1 MRSIAISIARG
12 GVTHA
17 STIARARAHRIDAR
31 SVEGVGVSSR
41 WSCGNQ
47 HQHRRRITTTR
58 AMRDESTHEAKRA
71 MRKEI
76 SSALRSMSTEELRA
90 ADDELAKRLANA
102 TREVKRCGAYLASA
116 RLREPSVDGL
126 IARLIA
132 DPHGAV
138 FCPVVDVN
146 EASGPTMRMLRVD
159 DVERDTRVG
168 AYDLREPTERAED
181 GSARDDAIRDIER
194 LGALDAIIVPGV
206 AFDARGRRLGRGG
219 GYYDAFLEK
228 YEAAAVA
235 TRRPPPLVV
244 ALAYEC
250 QFIGDRDVPVDA
262 HDRLVDVI
270 VTPLKTYG
278 TTERGRAVIQQSV
291 SS

>member
-1 MRSIAISIARG
+1 
-12 GVTHA
+12 VTRRDDA
-17 STIARARAHRIDAR
+17 S
-31 SVEGVGVSSR
+31 SVERVVAFGR
-41 WSCGNQ
+41 WNRGN
-47 HQHRRRITTTR
+47 QHRRRIATTTTR
-58 AMRDESTHEAKRA
+58 AMVDESTADAKRA

-76 SSALRSMSTEELRA
+76 SSALRSMSTEELRLA
-90 ADDELAKRLANA
+90 NDEMAKRLAVA
-102 TREVKRCGAYLASA
+102 TREAKRCGAYLASA

-126 IARLIA
+126 IERIIA
-132 DPHGAV
+132 DPDGYV
-138 FCPVVDVN
+138 FCPVVDVD
-146 EASGPTMRMLRVD
+146 EVSGPTMRMLRVE
-159 DVERDTRVG
+159 DVERDTHVG

-181 GSARDDAIRDIER
+181 GSLRDDAIRDIER
-194 LGALDAIIVPGV
+194 VGVLDAIIVPGV

-235 TRRPPPLVV
+235 MRRPPPLVI
-244 ALAYEC
+244 ALAYNC

-278 TTERGRAVIQQSV
+278 ATERGRAVIQ
-291 SS
+291 

>member
-1 MRSIAISIARG
+1 
-12 GVTHA
+12 
-17 STIARARAHRIDAR
+17 
-31 SVEGVGVSSR
+31 
-41 WSCGNQ
+41 
-47 HQHRRRITTTR
+47 
-58 AMRDESTHEAKRA
+58 MRDESTHEAKRA

-76 SSALRSMSTEELRA
+76 SSALRSMSAEELRA
-90 ADDELAKRLANA
+90 ADDAMAKRLASA
-102 TREVKRCGAYLASA
+102 TRKVKRCGAYLASA

-132 DPHGAV
+132 DPDGAV

-146 EASGPTMRMLRVD
+146 EASGPTMRMLRVE

-168 AYDLREPTERAED
+168 AYDLREPTERADD

-194 LGALDAIIVPGV
+194 VGALDAIIVPGV

-235 TRRPPPLVV
+235 TRRPLPLVV

-270 VTPLKTYG
+270 VTPLKAYG
-278 TTERGRAVIQQSV
+278 TTERGRAVIQ
-291 SS
+291 

>member
-12 GVTHA
+12 GVIRA

-31 SVEGVGVSSR
+31 RVEGVGVLSR

-47 HQHRRRITTTR
+47 QHRRRITTTTR
-58 AMRDESTHEAKRA
+58 AMRDESTHDAKRA

-76 SSALRSMSTEELRA
+76 FSALRSMSTEELRA
-90 ADDELAKRLANA
+90 ADDAMARRLDVA

-132 DPHGAV
+132 DPDGAV
-138 FCPVVDVN
+138 FCPVVDDD
-146 EASGPTMRMLRVD
+146 ASGPTMRMLRVE

-194 LGALDAIIVPGV
+194 VGALDAIIVPGV

-270 VTPLKTYG
+270 VTPVKTYG
-278 TTERGRAVIQQSV
+278 TTERGRAVIQ
-291 SS
+291 